1 MSISKTSAVQAIQ
14 YMTLRAPISNRV
26 LGLTHISQQQ
36 KFGAFKSRLFLSH
49 TLRQHPSNTPRHLSH
64 KLPHFTPPTRLLRR
78 PNSLTIP
85 TTIITTDP
93 LLPTTTS
100 IPHKY
105 STMAATVAPSIGS
118 IEDVQA
124 MLNELGIT
132 DPLPTYEAASLT
144 TNPIDIFRSYI
155 AEEMHKITGVS
166 RDIVY
171 PALEWTQQMEKGDLI
186 MAVPRLRIK
195 GDPKALAADWVS
207 KFPENQYIL
216 APEADNQFIKFFF
229 NPKTLA
235 RLTIPSILSKATR
248 YGANHSGA
256 GKKALIEFSSV
267 NIAKP
272 FHAGH
277 LRSTIIGAFLSNL
290 YEFCD
295 WDVIKMNYLGDWG
308 KQFGLLA
315 VEFEESGSEE
325 KLNDDPIQHLFEL
338 YVTANTKAKAEEEKI
353 KAGETLE
360 GESMNDKARAYF
372 KKMEDG
378 EPNAL
383 ALWKRF
389 RDLSII
395 KCEKV
400 YARLNIKFD
409 IYSGESQVGG
419 DTMAKASQIMEDK
432 GISEN
437 SEGAKIVDFV
447 KHGYKKLGKAI
458 IQKKDGTTL
467 YLTRDIGA
475 AMERYE
481 NYKFDT
487 MIYVVSSQQDLHLQ
501 QLFAILKL
509 MGQDFVS
516 KCVHINFGLV
526 AGMKTRSGEV
536 VFLDSILDEVGE
548 AMHEVMRKN
557 EEKYKQVENPEE
569 VADTIGK
576 SAIMIQDMTG
586 KRINNYPFDIKRMTS
601 FEGDTGPYLQ
611 YAHARLCS
619 ILRKAN
625 IPMPLI
631 HTADLTLI
639 TEPQAIMLLRTLAQF
654 PDVITNTL
662 KTNEPTTIVN
672 YLFKMTQILSSSYE
686 VVKVVGSEESVA
698 RARMALFE
706 SARTVLSNAMKLL
719 GLSPV
724 ERM

>member
-1 MSISKTSAVQAIQ
+1 
-14 YMTLRAPISNRV
+14 
-26 LGLTHISQQQ
+26 
-36 KFGAFKSRLFLSH
+36 
-49 TLRQHPSNTPRHLSH
+49 
-64 KLPHFTPPTRLLRR
+64 
-78 PNSLTIP
+78 
-85 TTIITTDP
+85 
-93 LLPTTTS
+93 
-100 IPHKY
+100 
-105 STMAATVAPSIGS
+105 MAATMPPSIGS
-118 IEDVQA
+118 LDDVQA
-124 MLNELGIT
+124 MLSELGISE
-132 DPLPTYEAASLT
+132 PLPAFEAASVT

-155 AEEMHKITGVS
+155 AEEMTKITGVS
-166 RDIVY
+166 RDLVY
-171 PALEWTQQMEKGDLI
+171 PALEWTQTPDKGDLI
-186 MAVPRLRIK
+186 MAVPRLRVK
-195 GDPKALAADWVS
+195 GDAKALAADWAA
-207 KFPENQYIL
+207 KFPENKYIL
-216 APEADNQFIKFFF
+216 PPSSAGTFVQFFF
-229 NPKTLA
+229 NPTLLA
-235 RLTIPSILSKATR
+235 QITIPSILSKGLK

-290 YEFCD
+290 YEYCD
-295 WDVIKMNYLGDWG
+295 WEVIKMNYLGDWG

-315 VEFEESGSEE
+315 VQYEDTGSEE
-325 KLNDDPIQHLFEL
+325 KLNEDPIQHLFEL
-338 YVTANTKAKAEEEKI
+338 YVEANSKAKAEEERI

-378 EPNAL
+378 EEQAL
-383 ALWKRF
+383 TLWKRF
-389 RDLSII
+389 RDLSIV

-447 KHGYKKLGKAI
+447 KHGHKKLGKAI

-481 NYKFDT
+481 KYKFDK

-501 QLFAILKL
+501 QLFTILKL
-509 MGQDFVS
+509 MGMDFVE
-516 KCVHINFGLV
+516 KCIHINFGLV

-536 VFLDSILDEVGE
+536 VFLDSILDEVAE
-548 AMHEVMRKN
+548 AMHAVMKKN
-557 EEKYKQVENPEE
+557 EDKYKQVENPEE
-569 VADTIGK
+569 VADTVGK
-576 SAIMIQDMTG
+576 SAIMIQDMSG
-586 KRINNYPFDIKRMTS
+586 KRINNYPFDITRMTS

-639 TEPQAIMLLRTLAQF
+639 TEPQAVLLLRTLAQF

-672 YLFKMTQILSSSYE
+672 YLFKMTQLLSSSYE
-686 VVKVVGSEESVA
+686 VVKVVGSEENVA

-706 SARTVLSNAMKLL
+706 SARTVLSNGMRLL
-719 GLSPV
+719 GLTPV
-724 ERM
+724 ER

>member
-1 MSISKTSAVQAIQ
+1 MPQ
-14 YMTLRAPISNRV
+14 
-26 LGLTHISQQQ
+26 
-36 KFGAFKSRLFLSH
+36 
-49 TLRQHPSNTPRHLSH
+49 
-64 KLPHFTPPTRLLRR
+64 
-78 PNSLTIP
+78 
-85 TTIITTDP
+85 
-93 LLPTTTS
+93 
-100 IPHKY
+100 
-105 STMAATVAPSIGS
+105 SIGS
-118 IEDVQA
+118 IDDVQA
-124 MLNELGIT
+124 MLAELGIS
-132 DPLPTYEAASLT
+132 DPLPKFDAASVT
-144 TNPIDIFRSYI
+144 TNPIDIFRSYV
-155 AEEMHKITGVS
+155 AEEMSKITGVN
-166 RDIVY
+166 RELLY
-171 PALEWTQQMEKGDLI
+171 PALEWTQNMEKGDLI
-186 MAVPRLRIK
+186 LAVPRLRIK
-195 GDPKALAADWVS
+195 GDPKALAAEWV
-207 KFPENQYIL
+207 KQFPENKYVL
-216 APEADNQFIKFFF
+216 PPVAANQFIQFFF
-229 NPKTLA
+229 NPTLLA
-235 RLTIPSILSKATR
+235 QLTIPSILSKAGK

-277 LRSTIIGAFLSNL
+277 LRSTIIGAFLSNV

-295 WDVIKMNYLGDWG
+295 WEVVRMNYLGDWG

-315 VEFEESGSEE
+315 VEYEASGSEE
-325 KLNDDPIQHLFEL
+325 KLNEDPIQHLFDI
-338 YVTANTKAKAEEEKI
+338 YVKANNRVKEEEAQVKDGV
-353 KAGETLE
+353 ALE

-378 EPNAL
+378 DPKAL
-383 ALWKRF
+383 ELWERF
-389 RDLSII
+389 RELSIV

-400 YARLNIKFD
+400 YGRLNIKFD
-409 IYSGESQVGG
+409 IYSGESQVSP
-419 DTMAKASQIMEDK
+419 DTMAMASKIMEEK
-432 GISEN
+432 GISED
-437 SEGAKIVDFV
+437 SEGAKIVDFP

-475 AMERYE
+475 AIERHEKYQ
-481 NYKFDT
+481 FDQ
-487 MIYVVSSQQDLHLQ
+487 MIYVVSTQQDLHLD
-501 QLFAILKL
+501 QLFTILKL
-509 MGQDFVS
+509 MGMDFVS
-516 KCVHINFGLV
+516 KCVHVNFGLV
-526 AGMKTRSGEV
+526 HGMKTRTGEV

-548 AMHEVMRKN
+548 AMHEVMKKN
-557 EEKYKQVENPEE
+557 QDKYQQVENPDE

-639 TEPQAIMLLRTLAQF
+639 TEPQAILLLRTLAQF

-662 KTNEPTTIVN
+662 KTLEPTTIVN
-672 YLFKMTQILSSSYE
+672 YLFKMTQLLSSSYE
-686 VVKVVGSEESVA
+686 VVKVVGSEENVA

-719 GLSPV
+719 GLTPV
-724 ERM
+724 ER

>member
-1 MSISKTSAVQAIQ
+1 M
-14 YMTLRAPISNRV
+14 YMTLRAPFSNRV
-26 LGLTHISQQQ
+26 LGLAHCTFQQQ
-36 KFGAFKSRLFLSH
+36 KFGASKSNHFLSH
-49 TLRQHPSNTPRHLSH
+49 TATAGYKTLRQSPSNTPRQLSH
-64 KLPHFTPPTRLLRR
+64 KPPHFTPPTRQ
-78 PNSLTIP
+78 PQPSNSITKL
-85 TTIITTDP
+85 TTI
-93 LLPTTTS
+93 TTTS
-100 IPHKY
+100 PSLPTITSLSHNF

-118 IEDVQA
+118 VEDVQS
-124 MLNELGIT
+124 LLKDLGIT
-132 DPLPTYEAASLT
+132 EPLPTYEAASVT
-144 TNPIDIFRSYI
+144 TNPIDIFRSYV

-166 RDIVY
+166 REIVY

-207 KFPENQYIL
+207 KFPANQYIQP
-216 APEADNQFIKFFF
+216 PEADNQFIKFFF
-229 NPKTLA
+229 NPQTLA
-235 RLTIPSILSKATR
+235 RLTIPSILSKSTR
-248 YGANHSGA
+248 YGANHTGA

-295 WDVIKMNYLGDWG
+295 WEVVKMNYLGDWG

-315 VEFEESGSEE
+315 VEYEESGSEE
-325 KLNDDPIQHLFEL
+325 KLNEDPIQHLFEL
-338 YVTANTKAKAEEEKI
+338 YVTANNKAKAEEEKV
-353 KAGETLE
+353 KAGEALE

-378 EPNAL
+378 EPKAL
-383 ALWKRF
+383 ELWKRF

-409 IYSGESQVGG
+409 VYSGESQVGG

-475 AMERYE
+475 AIERYE

-548 AMHEVMRKN
+548 AMHEVMKKN

-639 TEPQAIMLLRTLAQF
+639 TEPQAILLLRTLAQF

-719 GLSPV
+719 GLTPV